1 MKITII
7 GEKARAATWEKHL
20 RKLSVINEVTFTSS
34 LAAATDTDAV
44 FLIDDSDTFLNNLYN
59 SVRSGYHT
67 YLISRLPIDSI
78 MLEKIYAST
87 QESGVVVQ
95 FSHWPSL
102 SESVQW
108 IHQQI
113 EKPDLIQINRRTIPA
128 NHRIIDV
135 EDFDHHWIDE
145 IALIVKW
152 MGGNVHRYEI
162 KPIRLGGMYAGL
174 SATLRF
180 ENSSVANLQYIAAS
194 DYETHQRIFSNRLK
208 MIDADVIKQNV
219 RIHSI
224 NDLGRLTLQ
233 KKSFDPSDTA
243 ERSVVQFVKAI
254 QLNQWPLF
262 SPYEALQ
269 TSKIVDKIRS
279 LMSQNH

>member
-1 MKITII
+1 MKISII

-20 RKLSVINEVTFTSS
+20 RKLSAIDEVTFIAS
-34 LAAATDTDAV
+34 LGSITETDAV
-44 FLIDDSDTFLNNLYN
+44 FLIDESDDCLTNLYD

-67 YLISRLPIDSI
+67 YLISKLPVDPI
-78 MLEKIYAST
+78 MLEKIYASA

-108 IHQQI
+108 IHQKI
-113 EKPDLIQINRRTIPA
+113 EKPDLIQINRRTVPV
-128 NHRIIDV
+128 NHRVIDF
-135 EDFDHHWIDE
+135 EDFEHHWIDE

-162 KPIRLGGMYAGL
+162 KPVRLGGMYAGL

-180 ENSSVANLQYIAAS
+180 ENSTVADLQYIAAS
-194 DYETHQRIFSNRLK
+194 DYETHQRIFSNRLT
-208 MIDADVIKQNV
+208 MVDADVLKQTV
-219 RIHSI
+219 RVHTV
-224 NDLGRLTLQ
+224 NDLGRITLQ

-243 ERSVVQFVKAI
+243 ERSVVQFIKAI
-254 QLNQWPLF
+254 QLKQWTLF

-269 TSKIVDKIRS
+269 TSKIISKIRS
-279 LMSQNH
+279 LMNQNH

>member
-1 MKITII
+1 MKISII

-34 LAAATDTDAV
+34 LSLVSDTDAV
-44 FLIDDSDTFLNNLYN
+44 FLIDDSDDFLENLHN

-67 YLISRLPIDSI
+67 YLISRLPAETIE
-78 MLEKIYAST
+78 LEKIYASV

-113 EKPDLIQINRRTIPA
+113 EKPDLIQIIRRTIPA
-128 NHRIIDV
+128 NHRLIDI

-162 KPIRLGGMYAGL
+162 KPVRLGGMYAGL

-180 ENSSVANLQYIAAS
+180 ETSSVATLQYVAAS
-194 DYETHQRIFSNRLK
+194 DTEVHQRTFSNRSKMLDANVLK
-208 MIDADVIKQNV
+208 QTV
-219 RIHSI
+219 RIHTM
-224 NDLGRLTLQ
+224 NELGRITLQ

-243 ERSVVQFVKAI
+243 ERSVVQFIKAI
-254 QLNQWPLF
+254 QLKQWPLF
-262 SPYEALQ
+262 SAYEALQ

>member
-1 MKITII
+1 
-7 GEKARAATWEKHL
+7 
-20 RKLSVINEVTFTSS
+20 
-34 LAAATDTDAV
+34 
-44 FLIDDSDTFLNNLYN
+44 
-59 SVRSGYHT
+59 
-67 YLISRLPIDSI
+67 
-78 MLEKIYAST
+78 MLEKIYASA

-113 EKPDLIQINRRTIPA
+113 EKPDLIQIIRRTVPA
-128 NHRIIDV
+128 NYRIIDI

-180 ENSSVANLQYIAAS
+180 ENSTVATLQYVAAS
-194 DYETHQRIFSNRLK
+194 DSETHQRIFSSRSK
-208 MIDADVIKQNV
+208 MVDADVIKQTV
-219 RIHSI
+219 RIHSM
-224 NDLGRLTLQ
+224 NELGRITLQ

-243 ERSVVQFVKAI
+243 ERSVVQFIKAI
-254 QLNQWPLF
+254 QLKQWPLF

-279 LMSQNH
+279 LISMNH